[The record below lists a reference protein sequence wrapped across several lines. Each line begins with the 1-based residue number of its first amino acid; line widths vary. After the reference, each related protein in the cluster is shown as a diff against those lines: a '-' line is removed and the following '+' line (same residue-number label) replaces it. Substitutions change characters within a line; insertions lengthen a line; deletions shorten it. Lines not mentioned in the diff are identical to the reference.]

1 LLSNFDSAKIGV
13 VEFDLMYFLAG
24 LTLFIFGMMT
34 VETSL
39 KAMAGRPFKKF
50 LQQQTKRP
58 IKAIFAG
65 TTVTAVLQSSSIVL
79 LMVLSFVGAGIM
91 EMRNALAVVLGSNL
105 GTTLDSWIVAIF
117 GFKLEVEKLSY
128 PILAI
133 ALLGFLV
140 SRNKIQ
146 IRNLSEFLVGFALL
160 FIGLAWMKDSA
171 VSIANPNL
179 FIAINSQTPYI
190 LVPVGFLLTV
200 IIQSSSATMAIT
212 LTALHAGLIPLEHA
226 AAMVIGAELGTSV
239 KLILGAVGG
248 IPDKKRV
255 ALGNFYINAVTLV
268 LAAIILF
275 PLLELV
281 GYFLSDSE
289 PLLKL
294 VVFQTSINLLS
305 IILFLPF
312 LKRFANFLE
321 KKFQKEEDADLTL
334 FIHKSASHTDKDAIE
349 LVELESYSLIRH
361 AIFLN
366 RLGLEITDDAEPD
379 RAWYSNFKKLMF
391 SGYSYKAHYQ
401 KIKFLQGEI
410 LDFVQDQQQQK
421 FNVDQIARLNELILI
436 SREVL
441 HAVKNIK
448 DIKHNLTDLADTAED
463 ELHALY
469 RNMQA
474 REKSFYDAIEKMLS
488 AHEDPGKSRSAILD
502 LLKLSK
508 REEDLEISKLF
519 LLLREDKV
527 TDNNISTIL
536 NVYREI
542 YSSHAAIL
550 RALALLMNVHG
561 ELDSLYTDQA
571 LNKLF
576 E

>member
-1 LLSNFDSAKIGV
+1 M
-13 VEFDLMYFLAG
+13 EFDIMFFLAG

-34 VETSL
+34 VESSL

-50 LQQQTKRP
+50 LQQQTKQP
-58 IKAIFAG
+58 LKAIFAG

-133 ALLGFLV
+133 ALFGFLI
-140 SRNKIQ
+140 SRNRVR
-146 IRNLSEFLVGFALL
+146 IRYLSEFLVGFALL
-160 FIGLAWMKDSA
+160 FIGLGWMKESA
-171 VSIANPNL
+171 GSIANPDL
-179 FIAINSQTPYI
+179 FLVINSQTPYL

-212 LTALHAGLIPLEHA
+212 LTALFTGLIPLEHA
-226 AAMVIGAELGTSV
+226 AAMVIGAELGTSI

-268 LAAIILF
+268 IAAIILY
-275 PLLELV
+275 PLLDLV
-281 GYFLSDSE
+281 KYFISESE
-289 PLLKL
+289 PLLIL
-294 VVFQTSINLLS
+294 VVFQTAINLIS

-312 LKRFANFLE
+312 LKRFAEFLE
-321 KKFQKEEDADLTL
+321 KKFRKEEDDDITL
-334 FIHKSASHTDKDAIE
+334 FIHKSAEYTDKDAIE
-349 LVELESYSLIRH
+349 LVELETFQLMRH
-361 AIFLN
+361 AIYLN
-366 RLGLEITDDAEPD
+366 RLGLAIEDESEADKD
-379 RAWYSNFKKLMF
+379 WYSNFKRLVF
-391 SGYSYKAHYQ
+391 SGHSYTGRYQ

-410 LDFVQDQQQQK
+410 LDYVQELQQEK
-421 FNVDQIARLNELILI
+421 FNAEQMARLNDII
-436 SREVL
+436 HICREVL

-448 DIKHNLTDLADTAED
+448 DINHNLNDLADSAED
-463 ELHALY
+463 ELHSLY
-469 RNMQA
+469 RNLQT
-474 REKSFYDAIEKMLS
+474 REKYFYHAVEGLINSNEATAKIS
-488 AHEDPGKSRSAILD
+488 SAILD
-502 LLKLSK
+502 LMNSGKK
-508 REEDLEISKLF
+508 EEETEISKLF
-519 LLLREDKV
+519 LLLREDKISDYKV
-527 TDNNISTIL
+527 TTLL
-536 NVYREI
+536 NVYREV

-550 RALALLMNVHG
+550 RAVSLLMKIPDAIEHNN
-561 ELDSLYTDQA
+561 TDQEM
-571 LNKLF
+571 NKLF